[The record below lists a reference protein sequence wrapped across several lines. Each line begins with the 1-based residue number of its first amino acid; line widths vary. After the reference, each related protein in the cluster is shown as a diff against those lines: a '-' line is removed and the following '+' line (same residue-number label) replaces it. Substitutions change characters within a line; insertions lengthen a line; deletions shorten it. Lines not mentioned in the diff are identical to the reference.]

1 MTHDYRGFS
10 PSHSTAITLFYTPL
24 DQHYHPT
31 IYARLQQ
38 LFSAA
43 DWDALIA
50 YLDSLSNAH
59 FRTAGYLI
67 GERLLTTV
75 SPEVFWEVALRLIT
89 WQPRAFTV
97 TIAKAATPRLKA
109 ATLSLNDEGFIRL
122 AAALATDQRIID
134 RQKILFQWLPAISQP
149 ATMEC
154 LFERMGVNASR
165 RRIDFLLHTD
175 GLPAAFVLLRT
186 LRFEEHDRDYLTA
199 VCRQLIHRAS
209 TLSQTQGKADSLS
222 FNLASLLRTF
232 FDLPDIRGTFSL
244 ALQPYE
250 LSRLDTDFDVFT
262 RIITRV

>member
-1 MTHDYRGFS
+1 M
-10 PSHSTAITLFYTPL
+10 
-24 DQHYHPT
+24 DQHYHPA

-38 LFSAA
+38 LFAAA
-43 DWDALIA
+43 DWDALTS
-50 YLDSLSNAH
+50 YLEGLSNAH

-67 GERLLTTV
+67 GERLLGTV
-75 SPEVFWEVALRLIT
+75 TPEVFWEVALRLIN

-109 ATLSLNDEGFIRL
+109 ATLTLNDAGFIRL
-122 AAALATDQRIID
+122 TEALAADERIID
-134 RQKILFQWLPAISQP
+134 RQKILYQWLPAISQP
-149 ATMEC
+149 ASMEC
-154 LFERMGVNASR
+154 LFERLGVNAPR

-186 LRFEEHDRDYLTA
+186 LRFEEHDRNYLTTI
-199 VCRQLIHRAS
+199 CRQLIQRA
-209 TLSQTQGKADSLS
+209 ASLS
-222 FNLASLLRTF
+222 NSGGKTGSLGFNLASLLRTF

-250 LSRLDTDFDVFT
+250 LSRLDTDFGVFC